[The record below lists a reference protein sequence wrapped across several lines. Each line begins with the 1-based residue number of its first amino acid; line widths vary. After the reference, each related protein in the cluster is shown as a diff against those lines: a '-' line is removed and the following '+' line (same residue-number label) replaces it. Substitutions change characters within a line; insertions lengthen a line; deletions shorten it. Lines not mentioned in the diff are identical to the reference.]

1 MKALTREFGP
11 RSPVSSEGSAKGF
24 RKFSE
29 WNCRTIPTIYA
40 FGPFRLDAQGGTLFM
55 GTEAAALS
63 QRAVALLRILI
74 DRAGALVTKDAL
86 IKAAWP
92 GLAVEDSNLT
102 VQIAALRRALG
113 EVPGGESWI
122 ATLPRRGYRFVGPAV
137 TKSENR
143 VPATPTVEAATRP
156 APMMALA
163 LPDQPSIAVLPFE
176 NLSGDPEQG
185 YFVDGMVEEIITAL
199 SRIRGLFVIARNSS
213 FTYKGQAVDVKQIGR
228 ELGVRYVLEGSVRK
242 AEGRVRI
249 TAQLIEAETATHL
262 WADRFE
268 GSLEDV
274 FDLQD
279 QVAISVAGRV
289 EPAVR
294 TAEIRRALDR
304 PRHDPTAYDLYLRS
318 LRATLSWEKNDY
330 LEALEWLSQA
340 IKLDDTYGPALA
352 LSAVYH
358 NSLNQNGW
366 VDDPEATR
374 QKAIWFARRAV
385 RNAGTDAATLARAAW
400 ALAYAGEDID
410 AAIAL
415 MAQSLHINPS
425 LAQGWRWSGWLR
437 LWAGFPDMA
446 IDHLEKSLRLDP
458 LDPARATSLPT
469 GVAHFFARRLEQA
482 RAALLRS
489 FHEHPNW
496 VPTSCFLASCYA
508 HLGQLDEAK
517 IIIKRLRGL
526 TPVVPPNA
534 DQWRVP
540 EQREFYL
547 SGLRLAMRET
557 E

>member
-86 IKAAWP
+86 IKGAWP

-137 TKSENR
+137 TKSEDR
-143 VPATPTVEAATRP
+143 VPATPTVDAVTRP
-156 APMMALA
+156 APMMVLA
-163 LPDQPSIAVLPFE
+163 LPDQPSIVVLPFE

-199 SRIRGLFVIARNSS
+199 SRIHWLFVIARNSS

-279 QVAISVAGRV
+279 QVAISVAGRI

-330 LEALEWLSQA
+330 LEALERLSQA

-469 GVAHFFARRLEQA
+469 GVAHFFARRPDQA
-482 RAALLRS
+482 RTALLRS
-489 FHEHPNW
+489 LHEHPNW

-517 IIIKRLRGL
+517 IIIKRLRAL
-526 TPVVPPNA
+526 TPVVRPNA
-534 DQWRVP
+534 DQWRDP

-547 SGLRLAMRET
+547 SGLRLAMSEA

>member
-1 MKALTREFGP
+1 
-11 RSPVSSEGSAKGF
+11 
-24 RKFSE
+24 
-29 WNCRTIPTIYA
+29 
-40 FGPFRLDAQGGTLFM
+40 M

-63 QRAVALLRILI
+63 HRAVALLRILI

-86 IKAAWP
+86 IKGAWP

-137 TKSENR
+137 TKSEDR
-143 VPATPTVEAATRP
+143 VPATPTVDAVTRP
-156 APMMALA
+156 APMMVLA
-163 LPDQPSIAVLPFE
+163 LPDQPSIVVLPFE

-199 SRIRGLFVIARNSS
+199 SRIRWLFVIARNSS

-279 QVAISVAGRV
+279 QVAISVAGGI

-318 LRATLSWEKNDY
+318 LRATVSWEKNDY
-330 LEALEWLSQA
+330 LEGLEWLSQA
-340 IKLDDTYGPALA
+340 IKRDDTYGPALA
-352 LSAVYH
+352 LSAIYH
-358 NSLNQNGW
+358 MALNQNGW

-385 RNAGTDAATLARAAW
+385 RNAGTDARTLALAAW
-400 ALAYAGEDID
+400 ALAYA
-410 AAIAL
+410 
-415 MAQSLHINPS
+415 
-425 LAQGWRWSGWLR
+425 
-437 LWAGFPDMA
+437 
-446 IDHLEKSLRLDP
+446 K
-458 LDPARATSLPT
+458 
-469 GVAHFFARRLEQA
+469 RR
-482 RAALLRS
+482 
-489 FHEHPNW
+489 
-496 VPTSCFLASCYA
+496 C
-508 HLGQLDEAK
+508 
-517 IIIKRLRGL
+517 
-526 TPVVPPNA
+526 
-534 DQWRVP
+534 
-540 EQREFYL
+540 
-547 SGLRLAMRET
+547 
-557 E
+557 

>member
-1 MKALTREFGP
+1 MLVEGAGA
-11 RSPVSSEGSAKGF
+11 PVS
-24 RKFSE
+24 
-29 WNCRTIPTIYA
+29 
-40 FGPFRLDAQGGTLFM
+40 
-55 GTEAAALS
+55 
-63 QRAVALLRILI
+63 
-74 DRAGALVTKDAL
+74 KDAL
-86 IKAAWP
+86 MKAAWP
-92 GLAVEDSNLT
+92 GLAVEESNLT

-137 TKSENR
+137 TKSEDR
-143 VPATPTVEAATRP
+143 VPAKPTVDAATRP

-176 NLSGDPEQG
+176 NLSGDPEQR
-185 YFVDGMVEEIITAL
+185 YFVDGMVAEIITAL
-199 SRIRGLFVIARNSS
+199 SRIRWLFVIARNSS

-242 AEGRVRI
+242 ADGRVRI
-249 TAQLIEAETATHL
+249 TGQLIEADTATHL

-268 GSLEDV
+268 GSLENV

-279 QVAISVAGRV
+279 QVAISVAGRI

-304 PRHDPTAYDLYLRS
+304 PRHDPTAYDLYLRA
-318 LRATLSWEKNDY
+318 LRPTVSWEKNDY
-330 LEALEWLSQA
+330 LEALEWLSKA
-340 IKLDDTYGPALA
+340 IKQDDTYGPALA
-352 LSAVYH
+352 TSAIYH
-358 NSLNQNGW
+358 MALNQNGW
-366 VDDPEATR
+366 VDDPEAAR
-374 QKAIWFARRAV
+374 QKAIWFASRAV
-385 RNAGTDAATLARAAW
+385 RNAGTDAGTLALAAW

-415 MAQSLHINPS
+415 MDRSLHINPS
-425 LAQGWRWSGWLR
+425 FAEGWRWSGWLR
-437 LWAGFPDMA
+437 LWAGFPDTA
-446 IDHLEKSLRLDP
+446 IDHLEKSLRFDP

-482 RAALLRS
+482 RTMMLRS

-496 VPTSCFLASCYA
+496 APTSCFLASCYA

-517 IIIKRLRGL
+517 IIIKRLRTL
-526 TPVVPPNA
+526 TPVVRPNA
-534 DQWRVP
+534 DLWRDP

-547 SGLRLAMRET
+547 SGLRLAMSET

>member
-1 MKALTREFGP
+1 MKVLTREFGP
-11 RSPVSSEGSAKGF
+11 RSPLSSESAKSF

-29 WNCRTIPTIYA
+29 WECRTIPTIYA
-40 FGPFRLDAQGGTLFM
+40 FGPFRLDAQGETLFK
-55 GTEAAALS
+55 GTEAVALS
-63 QRAVALLRILI
+63 HRAVALLRMLV
-74 DRAGALVTKDAL
+74 DRAGTPVTKDAL
-86 IKAAWP
+86 MEAAWP
-92 GLAVEDSNLT
+92 GLAVEESNLT

-122 ATLPRRGYRFVGPAV
+122 ATLPRRGYRYVGPAV
-137 TKSENR
+137 TKSEDR
-143 VPATPTVEAATRP
+143 VPATPTVDAATRP

-199 SRIRGLFVIARNSS
+199 SRIRWFFVIARNSS

-242 AEGRVRI
+242 AAGRVRI

-279 QVAISVAGRV
+279 QVAISVAGGI

-352 LSAVYH
+352 LSALYH
-358 NSLNQNGW
+358 MALNQNGW

-415 MAQSLHINPS
+415 MHQSLHINPS
-425 LAQGWRWSGWLR
+425 LADGWRWSGWLR
-437 LWAGFPDMA
+437 LWVGSPDMA
-446 IDHLEKSLRLDP
+446 IDHLKKSLRLDP

-482 RAALLRS
+482 RTALLRS
-489 FHEHPNW
+489 LHEHPNW

-517 IIIKRLRGL
+517 IIIKRLRAS
-526 TPVVPPNA
+526 TPVVRPNA
-534 DQWRVP
+534 DQWRDP

-547 SGLRLAMRET
+547 SGLRLAMSET

>member
-1 MKALTREFGP
+1 
-11 RSPVSSEGSAKGF
+11 
-24 RKFSE
+24 
-29 WNCRTIPTIYA
+29 
-40 FGPFRLDAQGGTLFM
+40 M

-63 QRAVALLRILI
+63 HRAVALLRILI

-86 IKAAWP
+86 IKGAWP

-137 TKSENR
+137 TKSEDR
-143 VPATPTVEAATRP
+143 VPATPTVDAVTRP
-156 APMMALA
+156 APMMVLA
-163 LPDQPSIAVLPFE
+163 LPDQPSIVVLPFE

-199 SRIRGLFVIARNSS
+199 SRIHWLFVIARNSS
-213 FTYKGQAVDVKQIGR
+213 FTYKGQAVDVNQIGR

-330 LEALEWLSQA
+330 LEALELLSQA
-340 IKLDDTYGPALA
+340 IKRDATYGPAFA
-352 LSAVYH
+352 LSAAYH
-358 NSLNQNGW
+358 PHG
-366 VDDPEATR
+366 
-374 QKAIWFARRAV
+374 
-385 RNAGTDAATLARAAW
+385 
-400 ALAYAGEDID
+400 
-410 AAIAL
+410 
-415 MAQSLHINPS
+415 
-425 LAQGWRWSGWLR
+425 
-437 LWAGFPDMA
+437 
-446 IDHLEKSLRLDP
+446 
-458 LDPARATSLPT
+458 
-469 GVAHFFARRLEQA
+469 AHR
-482 RAALLRS
+482 
-489 FHEHPNW
+489 
-496 VPTSCFLASCYA
+496 
-508 HLGQLDEAK
+508 
-517 IIIKRLRGL
+517 
-526 TPVVPPNA
+526 
-534 DQWRVP
+534 
-540 EQREFYL
+540 
-547 SGLRLAMRET
+547 
-557 E
+557 

>member
-1 MKALTREFGP
+1 
-11 RSPVSSEGSAKGF
+11 
-24 RKFSE
+24 
-29 WNCRTIPTIYA
+29 
-40 FGPFRLDAQGGTLFM
+40 
-55 GTEAAALS
+55 
-63 QRAVALLRILI
+63 LLRILI
-74 DRAGALVTKDAL
+74 DRAGAPVSKDAL
-86 IKAAWP
+86 TEAAWP

-122 ATLPRRGYRFVGPAV
+122 ATLPRRGYRFAGAAV
-137 TKSENR
+137 TKSEDR
-143 VPATPTVEAATRP
+143 VPATPTMDAATRP
-156 APMMALA
+156 ASMIALA

-176 NLSGDPEQG
+176 NLSGDPEQR

-199 SRIRGLFVIARNSS
+199 SRIPWLFVIARNSS

-228 ELGVRYVLEGSVRK
+228 ELGVGYVLEGSVRK

-249 TAQLIEAETATHL
+249 TAQLIEADTATHL
-262 WADRFE
+262 WADRFD

-279 QVAISVAGRV
+279 QVAISVAGRI

-304 PRHDPTAYDLYLRS
+304 PRRDPTAYDLFLRA

-340 IKLDDTYGPALA
+340 IKQDDTYGPALA
-352 LSAVYH
+352 LSAVYLMA
-358 NSLNQNGW
+358 LNQNGW

-374 QKAIWFARRAV
+374 QKAIWLARRAV
-385 RNAGTDAATLARAAW
+385 RHAGTDAGTIARAAW
-400 ALAYAGEDID
+400 ALAYAGEDIN

-415 MAQSLHINPS
+415 MDQSLHINPS
-425 LAQGWRWSGWLR
+425 FADGWRWSGWLR

-446 IDHLEKSLRLDP
+446 IDHLKKSLRLDP
-458 LDPARATSLPT
+458 LDPARAISLPT
-469 GVAHFFARRLEQA
+469 GVAHFFARRLDQA
-482 RAALLRS
+482 RTTLLRS

-496 VPTSCFLASCYA
+496 APTSCFLASCYA

-517 IIIKRLRGL
+517 IIIKRLRAL
-526 TPVVPPNA
+526 TPVVRPNA
-534 DQWRVP
+534 DLWRDS

-547 SGLRLAMRET
+547 SGLQLAMSET